1 MWIRTQN
8 RERLIDVK
16 NVAVSLSKIDGKYLV
31 FTNDD
36 SIDDYLFTLATYPTK
51 ERCLE
56 VLDEIER
63 HILNYTV
70 KNTAYVPVV
79 YQMPKE

>member
-51 ERCLE
+51 ERCFE
-56 VLDEIER
+56 VLDEIEHQVDR
-63 HILNYTV
+63 YAS
-70 KNTAYVPVV
+70 KYV

>member
-36 SIDDYLFTLATYPTK
+36 SIDDYLFTLAAYPTK

-56 VLDEIER
+56 VLDEIQG
-63 HILNYTV
+63 HINNFTLKDTNYV
-70 KNTAYVPVV
+70 VIV

>member
-36 SIDDYLFTLATYPTK
+36 GYRLPNA
-51 ERCLE
+51 EGVRE
-56 VLDEIER
+56 
-63 HILNYTV
+63 
-70 KNTAYVPVV
+70 
-79 YQMPKE
+79 